1 MQPTIRPPTI
11 RIATPELA
19 RFIDLPPAHGTVDH
33 LTDENYRPEAQP
45 PISLRRDCLGI
56 SKWAQ
61 EYDGKPVVVVCQ
73 DRQRLSEA
81 TATWFRRR
89 GVAAEEHEGGFE
101 GWRRSCQ
108 RVARAGTLWV
118 G

>member
-19 RFIDLPPAHGTVDH
+19 RFIDLPPAHGTVDD

-61 EYDGKPVVVVCQ
+61 EYDGKPVVVVCHSWGKGKVQPVRPPSQ
-73 DRQRLSEA
+73 DLD
-81 TATWFRRR
+81 
-89 GVAAEEHEGGFE
+89 
-101 GWRRSCQ
+101 
-108 RVARAGTLWV
+108 ARAASKS
-118 G
+118 